1 MKRIVICTSLVAV
14 TLLLFSLVAVAQRP
28 GPSGDPTRRAA
39 SGAASDLTNQIGELR
54 AAIARLESIIAARL
68 PQGSVAPAASGGMQ
82 GMSGMPGGMMGR
94 RSGAAGGMGGMRGGM
109 MGGGMQGGMMD
120 DMGEMGSM
128 QTAAAGGMAAME
140 GMDAAEMS
148 MEMGMMGMSPMGQQG
163 GSALQVSSLP
173 GFPGAS
179 HIYHIGA
186 TGFFLDHP
194 DHISLDTTQQQE
206 LNRLKQGALL
216 AKASTQ
222 RKINEAEQQLW
233 ELTAADQPDAEQVK
247 AKVEEIANLR
257 GQQRLDFIRA
267 VGEAAQVLADDQRQ
281 ILLGL
286 MQPAE
291 KPLKTDPHQGH
302 SPPSK

>member
-1 MKRIVICTSLVAV
+1 M
-14 TLLLFSLVAVAQRP
+14 
-28 GPSGDPTRRAA
+28 
-39 SGAASDLTNQIGELR
+39 
-54 AAIARLESIIAARL
+54 
-68 PQGSVAPAASGGMQ
+68 
-82 GMSGMPGGMMGR
+82 
-94 RSGAAGGMGGMRGGM
+94 AGGMGSGMGM
-109 MGGGMQGGMMD
+109 GAAGGMQGGMMD
-120 DMGEMGSM
+120 DMGEMGPM
-128 QTAAAGGMAAME
+128 QPAAAGGMAAME

-148 MEMGMMGMSPMGQQG
+148 MEMGMMGMSSMGQQG
-163 GSALQVSSLP
+163 GSALRVSSLP

-194 DHISLDTTQQQE
+194 DHMTLDTTQQQE

-233 ELTAADQPDAEQVK
+233 QLTAADQPDAEQIK

-267 VGEAAQVLADDQRQ
+267 VGEAAQVLTDEQRQ

-286 MQPAE
+286 AQPSEQPQPA
-291 KPLKTDPHQGH
+291 DPHQGH